1 MIPMCLNSLGKQYVK
16 KYAGGGGGWG
26 ARVRGILLVSCFFSH
41 NALLVAVAILYR
53 I

>member
-26 ARVRGILLVSCFFSH
+26 AGKGHTFSILFFSH